1 MMNKQKLYCLL
12 VALTCATATW
22 AQTSVSTDEGLRTAI
37 QNNNANITLTADID
51 LSNSTLEITNNRTVT
66 INMHNHTLD
75 RKLTGRPSG
84 AGQVFTVREGS
95 TLNLNGG
102 TVKGGWGGAGG
113 GINNE
118 GTTNLT
124 NVIITGNVADDRGGG
139 VVNKSGC
146 TLTMAGCTV
155 TGNTSNNHTNNPGGG
170 GIYNAGTLKIQG
182 KNTVTGNTAGGSTDN
197 LYLATGTVITVTGSF
212 KESNTNISNIG
223 ITLEGT
229 TGIFT
234 SDYTTYNNWEPY
246 AYFTSDDDV
255 FYDVTRS
262 LNEGC

>member
-1 MMNKQKLYCLL
+1 MKKKLLL
-12 VALTCATATW
+12 MTALLSTMTAWATDYN
-22 AQTSVSTDEGLRTAI
+22 VGTDAELRAAI
-37 QNNNANITLTADID
+37 QIDGANITVTADIE
-51 LSNSTLEITNNRTVT
+51 LSNSTLNISNNRTVT
-66 INMHNHTLD
+66 INMNNHTLD